1 MKITRAIIASLCVA
15 LAIPFANVFA
25 DEATSISSLADFT
38 NTGGNAG
45 NYRLDADIALTAGF
59 TMRDGF
65 VLDLNGHTLNAGAQ
79 LIKISGHVTVKD
91 LSSNQAGMIT
101 GSRSYVFYVY
111 GDRILDL
118 ESGTL
123 RATNGYVAANA
134 AATDSKA
141 AGIINVKGG
150 TIVSAT
156 SLAIVNAGI
165 TNVTG
170 GTVKSLSNN
179 SVAIQNSNTGELY
192 ISGGRV
198 EAVNAAVLNNSKKMT
213 ISGGTVYSSANDG
226 VTGNTNSELIMTG
239 GTIKTDSN
247 SYSGVRL
254 ARPGGKFT
262 MTGGK
267 IIATG
272 DDPSNDGDG
281 GVGVMLFKDTEFT
294 MTGGK
299 ITSQSFAVAGNG
311 SVDGNNEGTNAKIT
325 ISDGTLTSGQTAIY
339 APQPNGETTISGGTI
354 TGADVALELRAGKL
368 NITGGTFNGG
378 TGSPYES
385 TPNYSGTTAKNAAVV
400 VAQHNTK
407 LPIEVKISGGTFNAE
422 VPFVENNPQGN
433 AAADIAKI
441 SIEITTDDYNNMPVF
456 NATGD
461 YTIYS
466 EDFEGFVKAGRYTH
480 NIPDEYVAENYG
492 EIIEA
497 DTMDAVYP
505 YHKAEA
511 TEPENGTVEISRE
524 QTLRGIEIT
533 INPQPAPGY
542 VVTNIDVVDAE
553 GNHIPVV
560 NNKYLAPNSDTTV
573 TVTFGTS
580 NPATGDDVFDYG
592 AFIGLCSAGLVFA
605 ISGIRLARTLRR
617 VL

>member
-1 MKITRAIIASLCVA
+1 MKKRSIIISLL
-15 LAIPFANVFA
+15 LAIFLPFANAYAADPIISITTLEQLTSFA
-25 DEATSISSLADFT
+25 PA
-38 NTGGNAG
+38 AG
-45 NYRLDADIALTAGF
+45 NFRLDADIALTGNIAFKEGF
-59 TMRDGF
+59 N
-65 VLDLNGHTLNAGAQ
+65 LDLNGHTLNAGANV
-79 LIKISGHVTVKD
+79 ISISGDVIIKDTSSAQTGKVTGKD
-91 LSSNQAGMIT
+91 KQLFQVNGNRT
-101 GSRSYVFYVY
+101 
-111 GDRILDL
+111 LTL
-118 ESGTL
+118 ESGAL
-123 RATNGYVAANA
+123 ESTNKYAIYALAN
-134 AATDSKA
+134 SKV
-141 AGIINVKGG
+141 IIN
-150 TIVSAT
+150 
-156 SLAIVNAGI
+156 
-165 TNVTG
+165 G
-170 GTVKSLSNN
+170 GTVKSGSSYGIYNVGALTVNGGLVESRTN
-179 SVAIQNSNTGELY
+179 VAVVNQGALIINGGKVYSGSNTGVY
-192 ISGGRV
+192 CQT
-198 EAVNAAVLNNSKKMT
+198 NASIVLN
-213 ISGGTVYSSANDG
+213 D
-226 VTGNTNSELIMTG
+226 
-239 GTIKTDSN
+239 GTIQTDGDWYAINLSKAG
-247 SYSGVRL
+247 SS
-254 ARPGGKFT
+254 FT
-262 MTGGK
+262 MNGGNVL
-267 IIATG
+267 ATY
-272 DDPSNDGDG
+272 DPGPDSDYG
-281 GVGVMLFKDTEFT
+281 GVGVIAFKETT
-294 MTGGK
+294 VTINGGT
-299 ITSQSFAVAGNG
+299 IRAHAQAIMGNG
-311 SVDGNNEGTNAKIT
+311 STSGNNEGTNAKFTIT
-325 ISDGTLTSGQTAIY
+325 GGTIESNKTAIY

-354 TGADVALELRAGKL
+354 TGADVAIEIRAGKL

-378 TGSPYES
+378 VGNPYES
-385 TPNYSGTTAKNAAVV
+385 TPNYNGTTAKNAAVV
-400 VAQHNTK
+400 VAQHTTK

-433 AAADIAKI
+433 PAGDIAKI
-441 SIEITTDDYNNMPVF
+441 SIEITADDYSNMPVF

-511 TEPENGTVEISRE
+511 AEPEHGTVEISRE

-573 TVTFGTS
+573 TVTFGTP